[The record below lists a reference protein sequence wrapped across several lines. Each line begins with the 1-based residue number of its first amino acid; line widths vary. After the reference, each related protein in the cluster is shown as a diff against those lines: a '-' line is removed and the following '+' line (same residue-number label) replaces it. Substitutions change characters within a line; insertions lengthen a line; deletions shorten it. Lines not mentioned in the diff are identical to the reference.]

1 MSVKPMP
8 KDEEKKEK
16 ESEETGETTFVDLR
30 ALPVWQIMQFSMSL
44 FESLAWQKM
53 GLIVNPQT
61 QEIDKDLDQARAA
74 IDSFESLLTHLGEN
88 ISLDD
93 KKTLEARLADLKP
106 NYSKQV

>member
-1 MSVKPMP
+1 MP
-8 KDEEKKEK
+8 KDVEKKEK
-16 ESEETGETTFVDLR
+16 KSEETGETTFVDLR

-93 KKTLEARLADLKP
+93 KKTLEARLADLKL

>member
-1 MSVKPMP
+1 M
-8 KDEEKKEK
+8 
-16 ESEETGETTFVDLR
+16 DLR

-93 KKTLEARLADLKP
+93 KKTLEARLADLKL